1 MPARDAALLAFAT
14 LATVARADYVP
25 CDLGTCTCAGVSL
38 GNFNANPYTLSD
50 DDGHSYLLSICSPLG
65 QAATD
70 ECSIGVDAA
79 AAQRATFLRSEGG
92 ICSELGD
99 AASMKAEVV
108 EDGGRHVLVVQY
120 NYTFGEASQVT
131 IAFAVGSDA
140 QPRNNSVAVEGNTYS
155 IDWDGLDA
163 EPPLPPPPPPPP
175 PPPTQYHCDGASC
188 LEGAGNGTHYSTSDC
203 DGQCGEE
210 AWYHC
215 DHGDCTA
222 GRGDGQNYQ
231 SATCNGQ
238 CHTYECQ

>member
-131 IAFAVGSDA
+131 IAFAVGSHA

-188 LEGAGNGTHYSTSDC
+188 LEGAGNGTHYSTSD
-203 DGQCGEE
+203 
-210 AWYHC
+210 
-215 DHGDCTA
+215 
-222 GRGDGQNYQ
+222 
-231 SATCNGQ
+231 
-238 CHTYECQ
+238 